1 MNLALDLPTLFLK
14 GQVEAHFLPCAAC
27 KISHCV
33 LKINSVSEFSFPRN
47 HTTLRRQAL
56 TSDPPGFEPRS
67 WELRIRHPHTCV
79 TFLGFSFPVCKMGRM
94 PLTPRGCGED

>member
-33 LKINSVSEFSFPRN
+33 LKINPVSEFSFPRN
-47 HTTLRRQAL
+47 HTALRRQAL

-67 WELRIRHPHTCV
+67 WELRNYAIHTRV
-79 TFLGFSFPVCKMGRM
+79 
-94 PLTPRGCGED
+94 